1 MHRSI
6 SIRAIVRVAYFRM
19 DRCNLSTNGPHAIY
33 SNCCCSTATAAAA
46 DVTTAAL
53 QHGNAAG
60 MDAAPYTA
68 SWIGHIAA
76 VAVAVAVCNT

>member
-1 MHRSI
+1 
-6 SIRAIVRVAYFRM
+6 M
-19 DRCNLSTNGPHAIY
+19 DRTPYIRIVAAT
-33 SNCCCSTATAAAA
+33 TATAAAA